1 MKKSLALT
9 ILCLLFAF
17 QAGAFNKNTGT
28 VGNTVC
34 FVRFADEDAS
44 IFEHTID
51 TYQNLFNGSNT
62 TDNSVYNYFRQAS
75 YNQLEWKSSFYPV
88 TTDTKIVSY
97 KTRYER
103 AYYQKY
109 DATLRPSGYNSD
121 TEGEA
126 RMQALVR
133 EIANYIEKDVTDATD
148 IDMNDDGYI
157 DNLCIIFSGQ
167 SELSNKRGIL
177 WPQRKDLALPDEKAI
192 YIKGKKL
199 VGYIMVF
206 DEANGYE
213 NFEGIALNTGVLC
226 HEMSHSLGTYD
237 LYHASGSLNPVGI
250 WDLMSDNQLVAQNMT
265 AYTKYRYCKWIDE
278 IPEIS
283 EAGTY
288 TLNPV
293 GGSSKENI
301 AYKIKPVGSDEYFVV
316 EYRKRKVSTRVFLV
330 RVCLFTES
338 TLPTLEATSTIM
350 ALPDSTNSTSS
361 VLTEPSHR
369 MVISQRLSSVPRV
382 EELLLVARLQ
392 PSPSIAMA
400 RRHLL
405 PSATFLLAEAPSR
418 SISTNLPTTF
428 L

>member
-1 MKKSLALT
+1 MGETYHGYGTFFNPTSTTMKKSLALT

-34 FVRFADEDAS
+34 FVRFADEDAN

-51 TYQNLFNGSNT
+51 TYQNLFNGSNA

-75 YNQLEWKSSFYPV
+75 YNQLEWKSSFYPA

-133 EIANYIEKDVTDATD
+133 EIANYIDNDVTDATD
-148 IDMNDDGYI
+148 IDKNEDGYI

-237 LYHASGSLNPVGI
+237 LYHVSGSLNPVGV

-265 AYTKYRYCKWIDE
+265 AYTKYR
-278 IPEIS
+278 
-283 EAGTY
+283 
-288 TLNPV
+288 
-293 GGSSKENI
+293 
-301 AYKIKPVGSDEYFVV
+301 
-316 EYRKRKVSTRVFLV
+316 
-330 RVCLFTES
+330 
-338 TLPTLEATSTIM
+338 
-350 ALPDSTNSTSS
+350 
-361 VLTEPSHR
+361 
-369 MVISQRLSSVPRV
+369 
-382 EELLLVARLQ
+382 
-392 PSPSIAMA
+392 
-400 RRHLL
+400 
-405 PSATFLLAEAPSR
+405 
-418 SISTNLPTTF
+418 
-428 L
+428 